1 MLPPLLWCLIND
13 LISRLNGSGVYIHG
27 YANDVYLLAVVKLP
41 NVVSELIQRV
51 FHTVEVWCDEGGL

>member
-1 MLPPLLWCLIND
+1 MLPPLHWCLIND
-13 LISRLNGSGVYIHG
+13 LISRLNGSGVYAQG

-51 FHTVEVWCDEGGL
+51 FHTVQVWGDEGGL